1 MLIDSNIIIYATQP
15 EFNQLR
21 HFLGRQK
28 QLNVS
33 IISKTETL
41 GYHKL
46 SPKQKTLL
54 EDFFK
59 ATNILPLDDAIVEQ
73 SIRLR
78 QKENIPLA
86 DAIIAATALVFKIPL
101 VTRNIGDF
109 KSVVGLKVVDPFAK
123 QVRKLK

>member
-15 EFNQLR
+15 ESTHLRLFLSNQN
-21 HFLGRQK
+21 

-33 IISKTETL
+33 IISKIETL

-46 SPKQKTLL
+46 STKQKYHL

-59 ATNILPLDDAIVEQ
+59 SINIFQVDDAVTEQ
-73 SIRLR
+73 SIQLR

-86 DAIIAATALVFKIPL
+86 DAIIAATALVFKLSL
-101 VTRNIGDF
+101 VTRKVNDF
-109 KSVVGLKVVDPFAK
+109 KSIAGLKIIDPFST
-123 QVRKLK
+123 KLKLK